1 MRRRPRLLRTA
12 LRLSILVALVTGAA
26 VVARQAGAAEPFPQ
40 QTIRLVVSFQSAT
53 TMDTVARM
61 IADKLE
67 AALGKPVIVDNRPGA
82 SGQIAE
88 EIVAKAKPDGHTLL
102 VSGLALVTLP
112 SIDGAT
118 ALDPLEAFEPVAW
131 LTSQPVAIVVH
142 PSLHVDS
149 LGALIDEARRRPGA
163 LSFSTNGLGG
173 PAHLAATMLF
183 KRAQVDLVIVPYNGA
198 GALRDLLSGEV
209 PLTFMYLTGLGP
221 YLREQ
226 RLTALA
232 VTSGRRLAAFAD
244 VPTVAELGYPGFDVT
259 AWFGVLAPAGTPR
272 DTVERLSQEID
283 RVLRLPDVRDKLA
296 AVGIVPVGGS
306 PESFG
311 ANIKSEL
318 ARWRPLV
325 KDLGPPK

>member
-1 MRRRPRLLRTA
+1 MLQPGSPRGWMFIAA
-12 LRLSILVALVTGAA
+12 LAGVAIF
-26 VVARQAGAAEPFPQ
+26 ARQSGAAESFPQ

-82 SGQIAE
+82 SGLIAE
-88 EIVAKAKPDGHTLL
+88 EFVAKAKPDGYTLL
-102 VSGLALVTLP
+102 VSGLALATLP
-112 SIDGAT
+112 SIDGAR
-118 ALDPLEAFEPVAW
+118 ALDPLVAFEPVAW

-142 PSLHVDS
+142 PSLHVES
-149 LGALIDEARRRPGA
+149 LHELIDEARRRPGA

-173 PAHLAATMLF
+173 PAHLAATLLF
-183 KRAQVDLVIVPYNGA
+183 KRANVDLVIIPYNGA

-221 YLREQ
+221 YLRDQ
-226 RLTALA
+226 RLKALA
-232 VTSGRRLAAFAD
+232 VTSSRRLAAFAD

-272 DTVERLSQEID
+272 DVVERLNQQID
-283 RVLRLPDVRDKLA
+283 RVLQLPDVREKLA

-311 ANIKSEL
+311 ANIRSER

-325 KDLGPPK
+325 TDLAPK